1 MSDQLSLR
9 LETDRLPDLPD
20 LRPMQPR
27 PLPEP
32 FDSDEHLFEPWWGGV
47 RAFVLIGPADAPGD
61 GVVRIVDADGV
72 DLSAALPELA
82 GMAVRVAARSAI
94 LDGELVVVDAARSGG
109 SRPPWRPGS
118 PVASGRPAA
127 FLAFDLL
134 HLDGRSLLNTPLV
147 RRREALRKV
156 LRPGDEVVAV
166 PAIATEGRALYDAA
180 VAQGIAGILARQRM
194 SPYLPGIRS
203 RLWRFVAATPGSAA
217 SRTDEPDRPAE
228 PAADRRGPGPR
239 PDQPP
244 APRRRAVGRRDGRRR
259 LSRRGAPP
267 RRTPGCP
274 GAGRTAGRRPRTCAR
289 RRRRR
294 RGSRPRA
301 GPRTAPISHGWTWP
315 TISRAS
321 ITNGLNGGTNDAIV
335 VHVPAPPLSAR
346 TAVR

>member
-47 RAFVLIGPADAPGD
+47 RAFALIGPADAPGD
-61 GVVRIVDADGV
+61 GAVRIVDAEGV

-82 GMAVRVAARSAI
+82 GMAVRLAARSAI
-94 LDGELVVVDAARSGG
+94 LDGELVVVDAAGRADPTTLAGRLAGG
-109 SRPPWRPGS
+109 D
-118 PVASGRPAA
+118 GRPAA

-134 HLDGRSLLNTPLV
+134 HLDGRSLLNWPLS

-217 SRTDEPDRPAE
+217 
-228 PAADRRGPGPR
+228 PGPEDG
-239 PDQPP
+239 PTADADLPP
-244 APRRRAVGRRDGRRR
+244 PTAAAPVLA
-259 LSRRGAPP
+259 L
-267 RRTPGCP
+267 
-274 GAGRTAGRRPRTCAR
+274 
-289 RRRRR
+289 
-294 RGSRPRA
+294 
-301 GPRTAPISHGWTWP
+301 
-315 TISRAS
+315 ISR
-321 ITNGLNGGTNDAIV
+321 L
-335 VHVPAPPLSAR
+335 PLDDEL
-346 TAVR
+346 

>member
-47 RAFVLIGPADAPGD
+47 RALALIGPADAPGD

-94 LDGELVVVDAARSGG
+94 LDGELVVVDAAGRADPATLAARLAG
-109 SRPPWRPGS
+109 SE
-118 PVASGRPAA
+118 GRPAA

-147 RRREALRKV
+147 RRREGLRRV

-166 PAIATEGRALYDAA
+166 PAIASEGRALYDAA

-217 SRTDEPDRPAE
+217 
-228 PAADRRGPGPR
+228 PGPESLSGAEGEV
-239 PDQPP
+239 PP
-244 APRRRAVGRRDGRRR
+244 PTAAAPVLA
-259 LSRRGAPP
+259 L
-267 RRTPGCP
+267 
-274 GAGRTAGRRPRTCAR
+274 
-289 RRRRR
+289 
-294 RGSRPRA
+294 
-301 GPRTAPISHGWTWP
+301 
-315 TISRAS
+315 ISR
-321 ITNGLNGGTNDAIV
+321 L
-335 VHVPAPPLSAR
+335 PLDDEL
-346 TAVR
+346 

>member
-47 RAFVLIGPADAPGD
+47 RAFALIGPADAPGD
-61 GVVRIVDADGV
+61 GVVRIVDADGA

-94 LDGELVVVDAARSGG
+94 LDGELVVVDAAGRADPGTLAARLAGG
-109 SRPPWRPGS
+109 D
-118 PVASGRPAA
+118 GRPAA

-134 HLDGRSLLNTPLV
+134 HLDGRSLLNTPLI

-166 PAIATEGRALYDAA
+166 PAIASEGRALYDAA

-217 SRTDEPDRPAE
+217 
-228 PAADRRGPGPR
+228 PGPEG
-239 PDQPP
+239 PAGGDGELPP
-244 APRRRAVGRRDGRRR
+244 PTAAAPVLA
-259 LSRRGAPP
+259 L
-267 RRTPGCP
+267 
-274 GAGRTAGRRPRTCAR
+274 
-289 RRRRR
+289 
-294 RGSRPRA
+294 
-301 GPRTAPISHGWTWP
+301 
-315 TISRAS
+315 ISR
-321 ITNGLNGGTNDAIV
+321 L
-335 VHVPAPPLSAR
+335 PLDDEL
-346 TAVR
+346 